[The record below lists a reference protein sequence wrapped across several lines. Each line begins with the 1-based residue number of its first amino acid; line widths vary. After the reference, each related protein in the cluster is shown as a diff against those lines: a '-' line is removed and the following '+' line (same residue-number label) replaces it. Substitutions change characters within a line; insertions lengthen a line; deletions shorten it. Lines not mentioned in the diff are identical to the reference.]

1 MNKNRELEKEY
12 IQKMEDIEMWDEES
26 PHINAD
32 WILADFLRELGYKDI
47 VEAWKQIP
55 KWYAKVGHNYH
66 IPSNL
71 CHKVGIGNFQ
81 NDHICPI

>member
-55 KWYAKVGHNYH
+55 KWYAKVG
-66 IPSNL
+66 
-71 CHKVGIGNFQ
+71 Q
-81 NDHICPI
+81 NRSASSGEAEQSGA